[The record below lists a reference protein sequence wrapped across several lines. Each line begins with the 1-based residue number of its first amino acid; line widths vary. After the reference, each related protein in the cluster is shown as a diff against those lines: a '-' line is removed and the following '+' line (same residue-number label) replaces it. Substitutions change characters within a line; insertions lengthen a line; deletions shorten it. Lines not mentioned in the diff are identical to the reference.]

1 MLAVIGADGD
11 VLLNAWWLFNES
23 DILSWMCLLKPQMK
37 DDYSSMS
44 KKQVLNFLVHFFF
57 ITSQYQTTLVSPI
70 TQLST
75 RKFANVNT
83 CLHGIFSNTEG
94 KAPSS
99 IIHKVTDTQHRPVST
114 VPILSPRKQ
123 SQSCPLV
130 LTVMDG
136 CGNLFT
142 VVLLGNPIKINTLL
156 FIC

>member
-23 DILSWMCLLKPQMK
+23 DIPSWMCLLKPQMK

-44 KKQVLNFLVHFFF
+44 KKQVLNFLVHFFLLQVNTKPHQF
-57 ITSQYQTTLVSPI
+57 PQSQ
-70 TQLST
+70 ST

>member
-1 MLAVIGADGD
+1 MIIAACPRNKCSISLYI
-11 VLLNAWWLFNES
+11 
-23 DILSWMCLLKPQMK
+23 
-37 DDYSSMS
+37 
-44 KKQVLNFLVHFFF
+44 FFF

-142 VVLLGNPIKINTLL
+142 VVLLGNPIKINTVIYMLIPLVLIVCYCMLGHRLGVAQDPIYHPFLAVL
-156 FIC
+156 FR